1 MQNFVTE
8 ETTLYQQLFD
18 EMFDKFKLSAKVVAK
33 QAGVSQV
40 LISRFRT
47 GKADLGTG
55 KFLALLNAV
64 PMEAREWY
72 LSQLLG
78 AKPGVSWRMVVENAS
93 PVERVEMLNLIGNS
107 FLEDRNNTGSSE
119 LISPAV

>member
-8 ETTLYQQLFD
+8 EATLYQQLFD
-18 EMFDKFKLSAKVVAK
+18 EMFDKFDLSAKVVAK
-33 QAGVSQV
+33 QAGVSEV
-40 LISRFRT
+40 LISRFRK

-55 KFLALLNAV
+55 KFLALLGAV

-78 AKPGVSWRMVVENAS
+78 AKPGVSLRMLVSAAT
-93 PVERVEMLNLIGNS
+93 PVERVEILNLIANS
-107 FLEDRNNTGSSE
+107 FLEDCKTTGSSE
-119 LISPAV
+119 WLSSAL